1 MTQDVLD
8 KFLKEVSYKFPKG
21 YPDMKDPQD
30 VKLLNKLVMEYTN
43 EAEDPEIQPQA
54 KTEGL
59 SEYDQIVADTIG
71 DGKTCVVILKKIT
84 DLYITHRSHGYNCR
98 TI

>member
-1 MTQDVLD
+1 MMTLEKLKLKIQLYRLEEKEKLEKYKEKEVD

-43 EAEDPEIQPQA
+43 EAEDPEIEPQA
-54 KTEGL
+54 EAGV
-59 SEYDQIVADTIG
+59 D
-71 DGKTCVVILKKIT
+71 
-84 DLYITHRSHGYNCR
+84 R
-98 TI
+98 